1 MIYAVIKVLIF
12 ISGHRTYRFWTVVD
26 YQHVMVI
33 TKLRCCINPLVDLS
47 FFWPKPTKSPAI
59 ANAKLFRLNFV
70 VMPEIRALAVLPVK
84 LQKPVKSYFQQA
96 TFG

>member
-1 MIYAVIKVLIF
+1 
-12 ISGHRTYRFWTVVD
+12 
-26 YQHVMVI
+26 MVI
-33 TKLRCCINPLVDLS
+33 QSVREGSECNPY
-47 FFWPKPTKSPAI
+47 PIKEPHCTKSPAI

-84 LQKPVKSYFQQA
+84 LQKPVKSYIQQA